1 MVPFPWCGQLVH
13 SPVPDLRYSILYPI
27 LYPSIHLPLPLGS
40 FQATV
45 RLVSPALLTV
55 SCSGRSGL
63 RWLVALKL
71 VQGPFLSWL
80 LPLTLIW
87 YWFWLAGVIT
97 AWVPVTWATSHGSS
111 SPGRYS
117 A

>member
-1 MVPFPWCGQLVH
+1 M
-13 SPVPDLRYSILYPI
+13 
-27 LYPSIHLPLPLGS
+27 
-40 FQATV
+40 

-55 SCSGRSGL
+55 SCSGRLGL

-71 VQGPFLSWL
+71 VQGLFPSWL

-87 YWFWLAGVIT
+87 FWLAGWLAGVIT